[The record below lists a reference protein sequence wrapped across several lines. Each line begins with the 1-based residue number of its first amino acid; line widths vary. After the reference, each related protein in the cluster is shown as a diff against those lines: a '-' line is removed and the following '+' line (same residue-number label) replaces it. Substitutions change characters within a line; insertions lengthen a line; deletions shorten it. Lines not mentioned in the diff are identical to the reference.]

1 MYFSFGLKK
10 IKILLVVSLLFLIL
24 INFFVFGKI
33 IKSEDT
39 PSAPFDCKAFI
50 KEYTLQIDKK
60 NNSWDL
66 LGDKN
71 SIFNYCEYFIEDN
84 NEYLPVT
91 FIEQDNQTYFMNL
104 MTLNLISKE
113 LEKLFKLYKEK
124 KYNKELDDSKS
135 LNTLE
140 KVRVLELLK
149 ATQIKQQEVLKPFS
163 TIYFKLFGGNNN
175 NVFIFILSIN
185 FLILILTIYFLIYIF
200 RNIFTNFDKKFSF
213 LIILNIFFLP
223 FNLIYYLNFYKE
235 PFILFS
241 LIIIIFNFMYLYNKD
256 KKIEKLAYSTFLIF
270 LALKAISFIKFQ
282 YFFIYLMVFFLSC
295 FILILK
301 SNNFKDKIIL
311 ILQAFLILI
320 LTSSYSLKNLEL
332 FDNIS
337 KLSKDKLFSFFP
349 TDKNDSKDRF
359 DFNLKNKSVTTNPSN
374 LTRFKTKILSNEY
387 KLKKLKDYNHLECDG
402 PFLKLCKKIN
412 TLIHTIYYTKH
423 ATINENLNNPN
434 LVNSELFVSPKELMF
449 SLPISIIK
457 SFIMPVKFSDNLLI
471 ILISIFKLSL
481 FLLFIYFSILLLRE
495 KKYHVLKKIFYIIL
509 FIMPLS
515 LSIELVASNYF
526 TYFRYVMPINILILI
541 ITAFSAVEIF
551 FKNNVKYNR

>member
-24 INFFVFGKI
+24 INFFVFGKL
-33 IKSEDT
+33 IKTEDT
-39 PSAPFDCKAFI
+39 PSAPFDCEAFI
-50 KEYTLQIDKK
+50 KEYTSQIDNK
-60 NNSWDL
+60 NKSWDL
-66 LGDKN
+66 LGDRN

-104 MTLNLISKE
+104 MTLNLVSKE

-124 KYNKELDDSKS
+124 KYNKELDDFKS

-149 ATQIKQQEVLKPFS
+149 VTQIKQQEVLKPFS
-163 TIYFKLFGGNNN
+163 EIYFKLFGGNNN

-185 FLILILTIYFLIYIF
+185 FLILILTIYLFIYII

-213 LIILNIFFLP
+213 LIILNVFFLP

-235 PFILFS
+235 PFILLS
-241 LIIIIFNFMYLYNKD
+241 LIIIIFNFMYLFNKD
-256 KKIEKLAYSTFLIF
+256 KKIEKLAYSTFIIF
-270 LALKAISFIKFQ
+270 LALKVISLIKFQ
-282 YFFIYLMVFFLSC
+282 YYLIYLMVFFLSS

-301 SNNFKDKIIL
+301 SNNFRDKIIL

-320 LTSSYSLKNLEL
+320 LTSSYCLKNIGL

-337 KLSKDKLFSFFP
+337 KLSKDKLSFFSL
-349 TDKNDSKDRF
+349 TDKKDSKDRF
-359 DFNLKNKSVTTNPSN
+359 YFNLKNKSVTTNPSN
-374 LTRFKTKILSNEY
+374 IIPFKTELFSNEY
-387 KLKKLKDYNHLECDG
+387 KLKKLKDYNHLVCDE
-402 PFLKLCKKIN
+402 PFFKLCKKIN
-412 TLIHTIYYTKH
+412 TLVHTIYYTKY

-434 LVNSELFVSPKELMF
+434 LVNSELFRSPKELMF

-457 SFIMPVKFSDNLLI
+457 GFIMPVKFSDNLLI

-481 FLLFIYFSILLLRE
+481 FLLFIYFSILLLRK

-509 FIMPLS
+509 LIMPLS

-541 ITAFSAVEIF
+541 ITAFSAIEIF